1 LKIQLLYLKIQLYVS
16 SMETKLLASSNL
28 MTNSLAPFLTLVIA
42 SLLSRF
48 SYQMARSPV
57 LPRFAQD
64 LGSSPELI
72 GLIVAASTITGI
84 FIKLPAGALSDI
96 LGRRRMMLL
105 GALFFAGPPF
115 LYPLVTEPLSLLL
128 LRFLHGFATAIFSP
142 VASAYVADIF
152 QKGRGEKLGW
162 FASANDVG
170 ATLGPLIGGFILFST
185 ASYSNTYL
193 VVGGLGLLPLFMVLS
208 LPHEEKALS
217 PGTAN
222 PGRWAEFKGGV
233 LEVVSSKAVIIASA
247 LEAAMYVG
255 YGAFLGFFP
264 IYAKGIGHND
274 ATIGLIMGAQLATTM
289 IGKPAGGWL
298 SDQLGRKPMILVG
311 LALCALML
319 PLIVLGES
327 FLSLLILSSLFGL
340 GVAIVT
346 PSTTALVADLAKAGR
361 MGSAMGVFGTI
372 WDTGEAAGP
381 ILAGFFIAALNY
393 FNGFLIISGVMALAA
408 VIFAVSV
415 KDPTQLS
422 PQRVT
427 AKSA

>member
-1 LKIQLLYLKIQLYVS
+1 
-16 SMETKLLASSNL
+16 MN
-28 MTNSLAPFLTLVIA
+28 PFLTLVIA

-105 GALFFAGPPF
+105 GSLFFAGPPF
-115 LYPLVTEPLSLLL
+115 LYPLVTEPVSLLL
-128 LRFLHGFATAIFSP
+128 LRFLHGFATAIFAP
-142 VASAYVADIF
+142 VASAYVADLF

-162 FASANDVG
+162 FASATDVG

-185 ASYSNTYL
+185 ASYSITYL
-193 VVGGLGLLPLFMVLS
+193 IVGVLGLLPLFMVLC
-208 LPHEEKALS
+208 LPAEKRVLA
-217 PGTAN
+217 PQAAN
-222 PGRWAEFKGGV
+222 PGRWIEFKKGIFEV
-233 LEVVSSKAVIIASA
+233 LSSRAVVIASA

-289 IGKPAGGWL
+289 IGKPAGGWV
-298 SDQLGRKPMILVG
+298 SDRIGRKPMILVG

-319 PLIVLGES
+319 PLIVLAES
-327 FLSLLILSSLFGL
+327 LLSLLILSCLLGL
-340 GVAIVT
+340 GVAVVT

-372 WDTGEAAGP
+372 WDSGEAAGP
-381 ILAGFFIAALNY
+381 ILAGFLIASLSY
-393 FNGFLIISGVMALAA
+393 FNSFVIISGLMALAA
-408 VIFAVSV
+408 VIFAVTI
-415 KDPTQLS
+415 KDPVKPSLEQAQGK
-422 PQRVT
+422 P
-427 AKSA
+427 A

>member
-1 LKIQLLYLKIQLYVS
+1 MKSEVY
-16 SMETKLLASSNL
+16 NL
-28 MTNSLAPFLTLVIA
+28 TPFLTLVIA

-84 FIKLPAGALSDI
+84 FVKLPAGALSDI
-96 LGRRRMMLL
+96 LGRRRMLLL

-115 LYPLVTEPLSLLL
+115 LYLLVTEPISLLL

-142 VASAYVADIF
+142 VASAYVADLF

-170 ATLGPLIGGFILFST
+170 ATLGPLIGGLILFST
-185 ASYSNTYL
+185 ASYPITYL
-193 VVGGLGLLPLFMVLS
+193 VVGGLGLLPLFMVLR
-208 LPHEEKALS
+208 LPAEERA
-217 PGTAN
+217 PVPATAN
-222 PGRWAEFKGGV
+222 PGRWAEFTRGIF
-233 LEVVSSKAVIIASA
+233 EVVSSRAVIIASA

-264 IYAKGIGHND
+264 IYAKAIGHND
-274 ATIGLIMGAQLATTM
+274 AAIGLIMGGQLATTM
-289 IGKPAGGWL
+289 IGKPVGGWL
-298 SDQLGRKPMILVG
+298 SDRLGRKPMILSG
-311 LALCALML
+311 LGLCALML
-319 PLIVLGES
+319 PLIVLGER
-327 FLSLLILSSLFGL
+327 FFALLILSCLFGL

-346 PSTTALVADLAKAGR
+346 PATTALVADLAKAGR

-381 ILAGFFIAALNY
+381 IMAGFLIASLSY
-393 FNGFLIISGVMALAA
+393 FHGFLIISGLMALAA
-408 VIFAVSV
+408 VIFAVTI
-415 KDPTQLS
+415 KDPVKPSLEQAQGK
-422 PQRVT
+422 P
-427 AKSA
+427 A

>member
-1 LKIQLLYLKIQLYVS
+1 MANILS
-16 SMETKLLASSNL
+16 
-28 MTNSLAPFLTLVIA
+28 PFLIVLIA

-96 LGRRRMMLL
+96 LGRRRMMIL

-115 LYPLVTEPLSLLL
+115 LYPLVTEPMSLLL

-142 VASAYVADIF
+142 VASAYVADLF
-152 QKGRGEKLGW
+152 REGRGEKLGW

-185 ASYSNTYL
+185 ASYSTTYL
-193 VVGGLGLLPLFMVLS
+193 VVGGLGLLPLLMVQR
-208 LPHEEKALS
+208 LPSEERFAV
-217 PGTAN
+217 PTTAN
-222 PGRWAEFKGGV
+222 PGRWVEFKRGV
-233 LEVVSSKAVIIASA
+233 LEVVSSRAIIIGSG

-264 IYAKGIGHND
+264 IYAKGVGHND
-274 ATIGLIMGAQLATTM
+274 AAIGLIMGAQLATTM

-298 SDQLGRKPMILVG
+298 SDRLGRKPVILAG
-311 LALCALML
+311 LGVCALML
-319 PLIVLGES
+319 PLVVLGES
-327 FLSLLILSSLFGL
+327 FFSLTVLSCLFGL

-346 PSTTALVADLAKAGR
+346 PSTTALVADLAKAGK

-372 WDTGEAAGP
+372 WDTGEAVGP
-381 ILAGFFIAALNY
+381 ILAGFLIASISY
-393 FNGFLIISGVMALAA
+393 FNGFLVISGLMAFAA
-408 VIFAVSV
+408 VIFAVTV
-415 KDPTQLS
+415 KDPVKPVPETQEY
-422 PQRVT
+422 P
-427 AKSA
+427 A

>member
-1 LKIQLLYLKIQLYVS
+1 MGNTLS
-16 SMETKLLASSNL
+16 
-28 MTNSLAPFLTLVIA
+28 PFLTVIIA
-42 SLLSRF
+42 GMLSRL

-105 GALFFAGPPF
+105 GTLFFAGPPF
-115 LYPLVTEPLSLLL
+115 LYPLVTEPISLLL

-142 VASAYVADIF
+142 VASAYVADLF

-170 ATLGPLIGGFILFST
+170 ATLGPLVGGLILFST
-185 ASYSNTYL
+185 ASYPITYF

-208 LPHEEKALS
+208 LPNEEKGSVPA
-217 PGTAN
+217 TAK
-222 PGRWAEFKGGV
+222 PGRWAEFKGGI
-233 LEVVSSKAVIIASA
+233 LEVVSSRAVIIAAA
-247 LEAAMYVG
+247 LEAAMYIG

-264 IYAKGIGHND
+264 IYAKGIGYND
-274 ATIGLIMGAQLATTM
+274 AAIGLIMGAQLATTM

-298 SDQLGRKPMILVG
+298 SDRLGRKPMILLG
-311 LALCALML
+311 LGLCALML
-319 PLIVLGES
+319 PFIVLGEN
-327 FLSLLILSSLFGL
+327 FFALVILSCLFGL

-372 WDTGEAAGP
+372 WDSGEAAGP
-381 ILAGFFIAALNY
+381 ILAGFLIASLSY
-393 FNGFLIISGVMALAA
+393 FNGFVIISGLMALAA
-408 VIFAVSV
+408 VIFAVTI
-415 KDPTQLS
+415 KDPVKLS
-422 PQRVT
+422 PRQAQ
-427 AKSA
+427 AKPA

>member
-1 LKIQLLYLKIQLYVS
+1 MPGRL
-16 SMETKLLASSNL
+16 MRNNL
-28 MTNSLAPFLTLVIA
+28 NPFLTLVIA
-42 SLLSRF
+42 GMLSRF

-115 LYPLVTEPLSLLL
+115 LYPLVAEPVSLLM

-142 VASAYVADIF
+142 VASAYVADLF
-152 QKGRGEKLGW
+152 ERGRGEKLGW
-162 FASANDVG
+162 FASANDGG

-185 ASYSNTYL
+185 ASYPVTYL
-193 VVGGLGLLPLFMVLS
+193 VVGGLGMLPLFMVLS
-208 LPHEEKALS
+208 LPPEGKKVLVPA
-217 PGTAN
+217 TAN
-222 PGRWAEFKGGV
+222 PGRWPQFTWRLAEFNRGI
-233 LEVVSSKAVIIASA
+233 LEVVSSRAVIIASA

-264 IYAKGIGHND
+264 IYAKDIGYND
-274 ATIGLIMGAQLATTM
+274 AAIGLIMGAQLATTM
-289 IGKPAGGWL
+289 LGKPVGGWL
-298 SDQLGRKPMILVG
+298 SDRLGRKPMILIG
-311 LALCALML
+311 LALGALML
-319 PLIVLGES
+319 PLIVLGEG
-327 FLSLLILSSLFGL
+327 FFSLLILSCLFGL

-372 WDTGEAAGP
+372 WDTGEASGP
-381 ILAGFFIAALNY
+381 ILAGFLIASISY
-393 FNGFLIISGVMALAA
+393 FNGFLVISGLMAFAA
-408 VIFAVSV
+408 VIFAITV
-415 KDPTQLS
+415 KDPSKPFSEQAQEK
-422 PQRVT
+422 P
-427 AKSA
+427 A

>member
-1 LKIQLLYLKIQLYVS
+1 
-16 SMETKLLASSNL
+16 MN
-28 MTNSLAPFLTLVIA
+28 PFLTLVIA
-42 SLLSRF
+42 GMLSRF
-48 SYQMARSPV
+48 SYQMGRSPV

-105 GALFFAGPPF
+105 GAFFFAGPPF
-115 LYPLVTEPLSLLL
+115 LYPLVTEPVSLLL

-142 VASAYVADIF
+142 VASAYVADLF

-170 ATLGPLIGGFILFST
+170 ATLGPLIGGFILFAT
-185 ASYSNTYL
+185 GNYSNTYL
-193 VVGGLGLLPLFMVLS
+193 VVGALGILPLLMVLR
-208 LPHEEKALS
+208 LPSEERRTVPAS
-217 PGTAN
+217 AN
-222 PGRWAEFKGGV
+222 PERWAEFKTGV
-233 LEVVSSKAVIIASA
+233 VEVVSNRAVIIASA

-264 IYAKGIGHND
+264 IYAQGVGHND
-274 ATIGLIMGAQLATTM
+274 AAIGLIMGAQLATTM

-298 SDQLGRKPMILVG
+298 SDRFGRKPVILLG
-311 LALCALML
+311 LGLCAVIL
-319 PLIVLGES
+319 PVVVLGET
-327 FLSLLILSSLFGL
+327 FWSLFILSCLFGL

-346 PSTTALVADLAKAGR
+346 PATTALVADLAKAGR

-372 WDTGEAAGP
+372 WDSGEATGP
-381 ILAGFFIAALNY
+381 ILAGFLIASVSY
-393 FNGFLIISGVMALAA
+393 FGSFLIISGLMVTAA
-408 VIFAVSV
+408 VIFALTVSDPV
-415 KDPTQLS
+415 KP
-422 PQRVT
+422 
-427 AKSA
+427 SAQHVQDKPAEG